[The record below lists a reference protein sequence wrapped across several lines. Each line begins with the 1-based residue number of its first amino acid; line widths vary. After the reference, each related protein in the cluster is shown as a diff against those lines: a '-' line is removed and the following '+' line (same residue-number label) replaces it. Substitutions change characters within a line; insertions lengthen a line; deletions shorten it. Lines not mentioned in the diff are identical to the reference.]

1 MVVIVF
7 VVVLLHLLLLM
18 VSHCSMNLLMGN
30 MTDKWAYTSFSVSRH
45 IYIYIYIGTLCAY
58 PPSTPSIR
66 FA

>member
-30 MTDKWAYTSFSVSRH
+30 MTDKWAYTSYSVSRH
-45 IYIYIYIGTLCAY
+45 IYILVLCAPIL
-58 PPSTPSIR
+58 PPPLQ
-66 FA
+66 